1 MRDDCQSLRNEM
13 KELTESSKMMSA
25 LVDELRMEKSNIEQK
40 LKNAETRLEDNKF
53 EMIELRDK
61 LKEEQLKVI

>member
-40 LKNAETRLEDNKF
+40 LKDAETRLEDNTF